1 MKWGHRM
8 NLDEFRDRLDSHGA
22 DLSAW
27 PEVERTAAERFV
39 ASEPAARAALQG
51 TEQLEHLIARS
62 MTGSTDAAAG
72 RVLAALAQPLPPQRR
87 SLMSWAWPAALLD
100 VDLAPARL
108 RIAALAGVAALG
120 VVLGLFGPD
129 VTDASVVVA
138 SASEPDLAVF
148 EPEPLTGVRP

>member
-1 MKWGHRM
+1 MRR
-8 NLDEFRDRLDSHGA
+8 DEFRDRLDAHGA

-27 PEVERTAAERFV
+27 PEVQRAAADRLLADDPV
-39 ASEPAARAALQG
+39 AHAALQ
-51 TEQLEHLIARS
+51 EAQQIDRLIAAS
-62 MTGSTDAAAG
+62 MAGATDASAA
-72 RVLAALAQPLPPQRR
+72 RVLARLARPLPPQQR
-87 SLMSWAWPAALLD
+87 SRLSWAWPTALLD

-138 SASEPDLAVF
+138 SAGEPDLAVF

>member
-1 MKWGHRM
+1 MK
-8 NLDEFRDRLDSHGA
+8 LDEFRDRLDAHGA

-27 PEVERTAAERFV
+27 PEAQRAAADRLL
-39 ASEPAARAALQG
+39 ADDPAAHAALQ
-51 TEQLEHLIARS
+51 EVRQLDRLIARS
-62 MTGSTDAAAG
+62 VQGGSTDASAA
-72 RVLAALAQPLPPQRR
+72 RVLARLAQPLPPQRR
-87 SLMSWAWPAALLD
+87 SRLSWAWPAALLE

-138 SASEPDLAVF
+138 SAGEPDLAVF

>member
-1 MKWGHRM
+1 MK
-8 NLDEFRDRLDSHGA
+8 LDEFRDRLDAHGA

-27 PEVERTAAERFV
+27 PQAQRVAAERLV
-39 ASEPAARAALQG
+39 ASDPAARVALHDAQ
-51 TEQLEHLIARS
+51 QLDRLIARS
-62 MTGSTDAAAG
+62 LSAGSTDAAAG
-72 RVLAALAQPLPPQRR
+72 RVLAKLARPLPPQRR
-87 SLMSWAWPAALLD
+87 SLLSWAWPAALLD

>member
-1 MKWGHRM
+1 MKHDEYRDL
-8 NLDEFRDRLDSHGA
+8 LDDLGA

-27 PEVERTAAERFV
+27 PEAQSAAAERLL
-39 ASEPAARAALQG
+39 ADDPAARAALQ
-51 TEQLEHLIARS
+51 EAQQFDRLIAHS
-62 MTGSTDAAAG
+62 LAGSSDASAA
-72 RVLAALAQPLPPQRR
+72 RVLVALAQPLPPQRR
-87 SLMSWAWPAALLD
+87 SLLSWAWPAALLG

-120 VVLGLFGPD
+120 VVLGMYGPD

-138 SASEPDLAVF
+138 SSEPDLAVF

>member
-1 MKWGHRM
+1 MK
-8 NLDEFRDRLDSHGA
+8 LDEFRDRLDAHGA

-27 PEVERTAAERFV
+27 PEAERAAAERLL
-39 ASEPAARAALQG
+39 AGDPAARVALHDAQ
-51 TEQLEHLIARS
+51 QLDRLIARS
-62 MTGSTDAAAG
+62 LSAGSTDAAAG
-72 RVLAALAQPLPPQRR
+72 RVLAALARPLPPQRR
-87 SLMSWAWPAALLD
+87 SLLSWAWPAALLD
-100 VDLAPARL
+100 VDLAPARP

-138 SASEPDLAVF
+138 SASEPDLTMF

>member
-1 MKWGHRM
+1 MQ
-8 NLDEFRDRLDSHGA
+8 LDEFRDRLDALGA

-27 PEVERTAAERFV
+27 PEAQRHAAEHLV
-39 ASEPAARAALQG
+39 AGDPAARAALQ
-51 TEQLEHLIARS
+51 EAQQLDRLIARS
-62 MTGSTDAAAG
+62 MAGATGASAA
-72 RVLAALAQPLPPQRR
+72 RVLAKLASPLPAQRR
-87 SLMSWAWPAALLD
+87 SLLSWAWPTALLN

-138 SASEPDLAVF
+138 SSEPDLAVF

>member
-1 MKWGHRM
+1 MK
-8 NLDEFRDRLDSHGA
+8 LDEFRGRLDALGA

-27 PEVERTAAERFV
+27 PDAQRMAAQRLV
-39 ASEPAARAALQG
+39 ADDPAARELLRDAQ
-51 TEQLEHLIARS
+51 QLDGLIARS
-62 MTGSTDAAAG
+62 LTGGSTDGSAA
-72 RVLAALAQPLPPQRR
+72 RVLAALARPLPPQRR
-87 SLMSWAWPAALLD
+87 SLFSWAWPVALLD

-108 RIAALAGVAALG
+108 RIAALAGVAVLG

>member
-1 MKWGHRM
+1 MK
-8 NLDEFRDRLDSHGA
+8 LDEFRDRLDAHGA

-27 PEVERTAAERFV
+27 PQPQRVAAERLL
-39 ASEPAARAALQG
+39 AGDTAARTALQ
-51 TEQLEHLIARS
+51 EAQQLEHLIARS
-62 MTGSTDAAAG
+62 MTGSTEASTG
-72 RVLAALAQPLPPQRR
+72 RVLAALVQPLPPQRR
-87 SLMSWAWPAALLD
+87 SLLSWAWPAALLD

-129 VTDASVVVA
+129 VTDASVVIA
-138 SASEPDLAVF
+138 STSEPDLAMF

>member
-1 MKWGHRM
+1 MK
-8 NLDEFRDRLDSHGA
+8 LDEFRDWLDAHGA

-27 PEVERTAAERFV
+27 PEAQRAAADRLL
-39 ASEPAARAALQG
+39 ADDPAAHAALQ
-51 TEQLEHLIARS
+51 EVRELDRLIAAS
-62 MTGSTDAAAG
+62 VSGAHDASAG
-72 RVLAALAQPLPPQRR
+72 RVLARLARPLPPQRR
-87 SLMSWAWPAALLD
+87 SRLSWAWPAALLD

-138 SASEPDLAVF
+138 SAGEPDLAVF

>member
-1 MKWGHRM
+1 MK
-8 NLDEFRDRLDSHGA
+8 LDEFRDRLDAHGA

-27 PEVERTAAERFV
+27 PEAQRAAADRLL
-39 ASEPAARAALQG
+39 ADDPAAHAALQ
-51 TEQLEHLIARS
+51 EVRQLDRLIAAS
-62 MTGSTDAAAG
+62 VSGATDASAG
-72 RVLAALAQPLPPQRR
+72 RVLARLARPLPPQRR
-87 SLMSWAWPAALLD
+87 SRLSWAWPAALLD

-138 SASEPDLAVF
+138 SAGEPDLAVF

>member
-1 MKWGHRM
+1 MR
-8 NLDEFRDRLDSHGA
+8 LDEFRDRLDALGA

-27 PEVERTAAERFV
+27 PELQRAAAERLI
-39 ASEPAARAALQG
+39 AGDAAARAALREAQ
-51 TEQLEHLIARS
+51 HLDRLITRS
-62 MTGSTDAAAG
+62 MAGSTDASAG
-72 RVLAALAQPLPPQRR
+72 RVLARLARPLPPQRR
-87 SLMSWAWPAALLD
+87 SRLSWAWPAALLD

-138 SASEPDLAVF
+138 SAGEPDLAVF

>member
-1 MKWGHRM
+1 MK
-8 NLDEFRDRLDSHGA
+8 LDEFRDRLDAHGA

-27 PEVERTAAERFV
+27 PEAQRA
-39 ASEPAARAALQG
+39 ASERLLAGDPVARAALQ
-51 TEQLEHLIARS
+51 EAQQLDRLIARS
-62 MTGSTDAAAG
+62 MQAASTDASAA
-72 RVLAALAQPLPPQRR
+72 RVLGALAQPLPPQRR
-87 SLMSWAWPAALLD
+87 SLLSWAWPAALLD

-108 RIAALAGVAALG
+108 RIAALAGVAGLG